1 MEGRCTYRIFLQ
13 LLNIIEQHIT
23 NTYKRMETTDL
34 LPTIEDVF
42 YNKFKQ
48 IKRND
53 ENLEKFKMAS
63 FVDIE
68 KSILDSY
75 RDPQFLNQND
85 WENMQFKSLKN
96 NQYVFSLKDLITISK
111 KNNSKFRFVCFDS
124 NVNIQL
130 IKMCKQKNVKFYG
143 LLNVILNMAFKK
155 LYNKYG
161 SNNEIDKQHDIY
173 YVNTVSLRCNLD
185 EFVELHGQDCNEIM
199 GYFVNF
205 MLNKSHIEIDKI
217 NDPTSFWNFV
227 KTETENFQSR
237 LKNNEHLSEPK
248 WAKNLKYNE
257 QNCDYWL
264 ANLGVLP
271 YSYKENGLFEINDSF
286 FASKCCR
293 EFKDRFVLNN
303 FVTINNKLYWS
314 ISFNSYFTDQFFIDD
329 YINYVKEIVKMI
341 IDN

>member
-13 LLNIIEQHIT
+13 LLKIIEEKIT
-23 NTYKRMETTDL
+23 NTFKRIETTDL

-42 YNKFKQ
+42 YKRFKQ

-53 ENLEKFKMAS
+53 DNLGKFRMAS
-63 FVDIE
+63 FVNIE
-68 KSILDSY
+68 KSIFDSY
-75 RDPQFLNQND
+75 RPPRFLNED
-85 WENMQFKSLKN
+85 DLENIKLFSLKMSEN
-96 NQYVFSLKDLITISK
+96 VCSLKDLTCLSM

-124 NVNIQL
+124 KENLIL
-130 IKMCKQKNVKFYG
+130 IKKCKQANVKFYG
-143 LLNVILNMAFKK
+143 LLNVMLNIAFKK

-161 SNNEIDKQHDIY
+161 SNEIEKEHDIY
-173 YVNTVSLRCNLD
+173 YVNTVSLRYNLD
-185 EFVELHGQDCNEIM
+185 ESLLHGQDCNEIM

-205 MLNKSHIEIDKI
+205 MLNKSHIEINEI
-217 NDPTSFWNFV
+217 NNPISFWNFV
-227 KTETENFQSR
+227 KNETENFQSR

-248 WAKNLKYNE
+248 WAKNLNANE

-271 YSYKENGLFEINDSF
+271 HTYREDGLFEISDSF
-286 FASKCCR
+286 FASKSCI

-303 FVTINNKLYWS
+303 FVTINNNLYWS

-329 YINYVKEIVKMI
+329 YVNYVKEIVKMI
-341 IDN
+341 IDD